1 MNDTTKVVEMIEELV
16 SELRH
21 ADALITDQAERILVL
36 EAENALLRN
45 VFGTAAA

>member
-16 SELRH
+16 SEFRH

-36 EAENALLRN
+36 EAENALLRH
-45 VFGTAAA
+45 GTAAA

>member
-1 MNDTTKVVEMIEELV
+1 MKDTTRVVEMIEELV